1 MFSASDSDDED
12 FLLRAAD
19 PSCFA
24 EDEGEAERKSL
35 HAARLERRRTLP
47 SLVAAASQGGKG
59 TGFAVHCLGDGST
72 VRWRADTSKQQVVS
86 PCGVLPADSL
96 RDALSP
102 QFLLLILLQG
112 VAWEC
117 ALRLCRALEARCGVI
132 RGTAVLELGC
142 GVGVPGLVAA
152 RLGARKVVL
161 TDTAAPGA
169 LDAAAA
175 AIASNELSDTVVA
188 EPLMWGDRGAAAALV
203 EAHGPFS
210 VVLCSD
216 LIYGDEAPSRLLVET
231 LEEVRL
237 ARAAATVKLV
247 YV

>member
-1 MFSASDSDDED
+1 
-12 FLLRAAD
+12 
-19 PSCFA
+19 
-24 EDEGEAERKSL
+24 
-35 HAARLERRRTLP
+35 
-47 SLVAAASQGGKG
+47 
-59 TGFAVHCLGDGST
+59 
-72 VRWRADTSKQQVVS
+72 
-86 PCGVLPADSL
+86 
-96 RDALSP
+96 
-102 QFLLLILLQG
+102 
-112 VAWEC
+112 
-117 ALRLCRALEARCGVI
+117 
-132 RGTAVLELGC
+132 
-142 GVGVPGLVAA
+142 VPGLVAA

-203 EAHGPFS
+203 GAHGPFS

-247 YV
+247 YVQW